1 MFYYY
6 IFSIVLYGFRTHIL
20 LYPITLVNFTS
31 TCYKKLQVVIAI
43 DREIDLMR
51 VPLYLDNMPHSLA
64 PVFFIATTVVSL
76 EALV

>member
-6 IFSIVLYGFRTHIL
+6 ILSIVLYGLRTHRL
-20 LYPITLVNFTS
+20 LCPITLVNFTS

-51 VPLYLDNMPHSLA
+51 VLLYLDNMPHSLA